1 MVTKKSAKKASAKK
15 KVVTLRVPKVLV
27 LHGPNLNLLGE
38 REPAI
43 YGRTTLAEID
53 QSLVSLGHELG
64 VEVETFQSNHEGA
77 LIDRIQEARG
87 GIRAIVI
94 NAGGLTHTSVS
105 LRDALASSDV
115 PVVEVHLSNIHQRE
129 EFRHRSLIAAVAVG
143 QICGFGAESYALGLR
158 AAATLARARR
168 KR

>member
-1 MVTKKSAKKASAKK
+1 MKKNTKKTATKK
-15 KVVTLRVPKVLV
+15 KVVALRAPKVLV

-53 QSLVSLGHELG
+53 RSLETLGRDLG
-64 VEVETFQSNHEGA
+64 VEVEAFQSNHEGA
-77 LIDRIQEARG
+77 LIDRVQGARG
-87 GIRAIVI
+87 QVRAIVV

-105 LRDALASSDV
+105 LRDALAASDV
-115 PVVEVHLSNIHQRE
+115 PVIEVHLSNIHQRE
-129 EFRHRSLIAAVAVG
+129 EFRHRSLLAAVAVG
-143 QICGFGAESYALGLR
+143 QICGFGPDSYALGLR
-158 AAATLARARR
+158 AAASAIRARR

>member
-1 MVTKKSAKKASAKK
+1 MKKNTKKISPKK
-15 KVVTLRVPKVLV
+15 KVVALRAPKVLV

-43 YGRTTLAEID
+43 YGPTTLDEID
-53 QSLVSLGHELG
+53 RSLEALGGDLG

-77 LIDRIQEARG
+77 LIDRIQAGRG
-87 GIRAIVI
+87 VVRSIVI

-105 LRDALASSDV
+105 LRDALASADV
-115 PVVEVHLSNIHQRE
+115 PVIEVHLSNLYHRE

-143 QICGFGAESYALGLR
+143 QICGFGAESYLLGLR
-158 AAATLARARR
+158 AAATASRARR